1 MSNTI
6 RIKKRASGGGN
17 TGGAPSSLAPS
28 ELAFNEVDLKL
39 YYGFGDN
46 GNTPPSASSI
56 ITVGGTGAFFDKA
69 TTRSANAILAGPT
82 TGSAAAP
89 TFRSLVAA
97 DIPSIAHT
105 KISDFDTGVQTNRVD
120 QLASATNPVT
130 GVTPTADAHFATKG
144 YVDGVAQGLDI
155 KEAARVA
162 TTANI
167 TLSGTQTIDGVSV
180 VADNRV
186 LVKNQST
193 ASQNGLYLCKA
204 STWVRTDDLATGAD
218 ASSVFVFI
226 SEGSTQADQGFVCST
241 DKGSAVV
248 GTNNLTF
255 TQFSGSGSITAGD
268 GLDKSGNEF
277 SVDLKANGGIVIE
290 STEMAVDLS
299 ASSIT
304 GTLAVGDGGTGATS
318 ASAART
324 ALGLAIGSNVQA
336 FDAQLS
342 DIAGLTPSDGNF
354 IVGDGS
360 NFVLESG
367 STARA
372 SLGLAIGTNVQA
384 YDADLDNL
392 SSMQS
397 GASSALAAIT
407 STELQILDGATVTT
421 AELNLLDGVTA
432 TTSELNIL
440 DGVTATASELNILDG
455 VTATATELNK
465 LDGVTATTTE
475 LNYTDG
481 VTSNIQTQLDAK
493 QASNS
498 KLTELATMGANTAS
512 ALADLTQ
519 AEVQILDGASV
530 TTSELNILDGVTA
543 TASEINLLDGVTAT
557 TAELNYTDGVSS
569 NIQTQLDN
577 KQALDADLTALSGC
591 QSGAAAALALL
602 TSTEVEILDGATL
615 TTTELNYVDGVTSAI
630 QTQLNNKQ
638 ASDAQLTELA
648 TMASGTASALAD
660 LTGTE
665 VGILDGATVT
675 TTELNIM
682 DGNTSATSTT
692 LATADRMVMNDN
704 GTMKQVALSDLV
716 TFLEDG
722 EDTSGFEV
730 NGGTF

>member
-6 RIKKRASGGGN
+6 RIKKRAASGSA
-17 TGGAPSSLAPS
+17 GAPADLSPS
-28 ELAFNEVDLKL
+28 ELAYNENDNKL

-46 GNTPPSASSI
+46 GSTPPSASSI
-56 ITVGGTGAFFDKA
+56 IVIGGSGGFFNKTD
-69 TTRSANAILAGPT
+69 TRSANAILAGPT

-97 DIPSIAHT
+97 DIPSVAHT
-105 KISDFDTGVQTNRVD
+105 KISDFDSGVQTNRVD
-120 QLASATNPVT
+120 QLAAATNPVT

-144 YVDGVAQGLDI
+144 YVDGVSQGLDI
-155 KEAARVA
+155 KDSVKVA

-167 TLSGTQTIDGVSV
+167 TLSGTQTIDGVAVS
-180 VADNRV
+180 ADERV

-204 STWVRTDDLATGAD
+204 GSWARTDDLAAGVD
-218 ASSVFVFI
+218 AAGMFTFV
-226 SEGSTQADQGFVCST
+226 EQGSTNADQGFVCSS

-248 GTNNLTF
+248 GTNNLSY
-255 TQFSGSGSITAGD
+255 TQFSGGGNLTAGD

-277 SVDLKANGGIVIE
+277 SVDLKSNGGIVIE

-324 ALGLAIGSNVQA
+324 ALGLAIGTNVQA
-336 FDAQLS
+336 FDAQLT

-372 SLGLAIGTNVQA
+372 SLGLAIGSNVQA

-392 SSMQS
+392 SGCQS
-397 GASSALAAIT
+397 GGSAALAALT
-407 STELQILDGATVTT
+407 ATEIQILDGATVST
-421 AELNLLDGVTA
+421 A
-432 TTSELNIL
+432 ELNIL

-455 VTATATELNK
+455 VTATASELNIMDGVTATTSE
-465 LDGVTATTTE
+465 LNIMDGVTATTTE
-475 LNYTDG
+475 LNHTDG
-481 VTSNIQTQLDAK
+481 VTSNIQTQLDA
-493 QASNS
+493 
-498 KLTELATMGANTAS
+498 
-512 ALADLTQ
+512 
-519 AEVQILDGASV
+519 
-530 TTSELNILDGVTA
+530 
-543 TASEINLLDGVTAT
+543 
-557 TAELNYTDGVSS
+557 
-569 NIQTQLDN
+569 
-577 KQALDADLTALSGC
+577 
-591 QSGAAAALALL
+591 
-602 TSTEVEILDGATL
+602 
-615 TTTELNYVDGVTSAI
+615 
-630 QTQLNNKQ
+630 KQ

-648 TMASGTASALAD
+648 TMASGTADALAD
-660 LTGTE
+660 LSGTE

-682 DGNTSATSTT
+682 DGNTAASSTT
-692 LATADRMVMNDN
+692 LATADRMVMNDS

-722 EDTSGFEV
+722 ATSGFDV
-730 NGGTF
+730 DGGTF